1 MVVAELHRARR
12 HQISRLVIVI
22 HWRGRLHAL
31 AIFDPN
37 WGVGQVGSR
46 LQGGEGRHLLLGTL
60 TRIAARVLPALAAL
74 WLVFDSVKVFQI
86 QTKRLRLL
94 PRPPIQVCIEVVG
107 RGLAAVLKRLVVLG
121 LSLTE

>member
-1 MVVAELHRARR
+1 M
-12 HQISRLVIVI
+12 
-22 HWRGRLHAL
+22 
-31 AIFDPN
+31 
-37 WGVGQVGSR
+37 
-46 LQGGEGRHLLLGTL
+46 QGGEGRHLFLGPL

-107 RGLAAVLKRLVVLG
+107 RGLAAVLKGLVMLG
-121 LSLTE
+121 LALSEGGLIHHLEVVWRKNEGLELI